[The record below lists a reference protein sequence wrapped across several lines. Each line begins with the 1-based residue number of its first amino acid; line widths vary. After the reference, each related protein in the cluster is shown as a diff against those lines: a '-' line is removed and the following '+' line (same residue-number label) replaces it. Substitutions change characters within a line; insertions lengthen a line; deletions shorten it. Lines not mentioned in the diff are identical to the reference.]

1 MDNTAEFKQRL
12 ANTRRDGV
20 GELIDWLDTTD
31 FFRAPASTRFHEA
44 WEGGLLEHSLRVHD
58 WLQALVAFYIENPL
72 ANGSTTDLMPESVAV
87 VALCH
92 DFCKIGLYK
101 TEMRWRKDKFNR
113 WEKYPTYKID
123 EDFPFG
129 GHGSKSVYLIHHFI
143 KLSSA
148 EASAINCHMG
158 PWDQSP
164 YGKPS
169 AVFETNPL
177 AWLLHVADEAATY
190 NVKEEN
196 HV

>member
-1 MDNTAEFKQRL
+1 MDNVVEFKQRL
-12 ANTRRDGV
+12 ANTHRDGV

-31 FFRAPASTRFHEA
+31 FFHAPASTRFHEA
-44 WEGGLLEHSLRVHD
+44 REGGLLEHSLRVHD
-58 WLQALVAFYIENPL
+58 WLQALVAFYTESPL
-72 ANGSTTDLMPESVAV
+72 ANGRTADLTPESVAI

-101 TEMRWRKDKFNR
+101 IEMRWRKDKFNR
-113 WEKYPTYKID
+113 WEQYPMYKSD

-129 GHGSKSVYLIHHFI
+129 GHGSKSVYLVQHFI
-143 KLSSA
+143 KLSPA
-148 EASAINCHMG
+148 EAAAINCHMG

-164 YGKPS
+164 YGKPG
-169 AVFETNPL
+169 AVFEVNPL

-190 NVKEEN
+190 NVKEDK